1 MKIHDAEKLSNGEF
15 RLRSDTISKLEEN
28 SDLENKNLLIVNTG
42 FIKKR
47 FIFQKLKK
55 LGIKV
60 ILLNKEKNWAQ
71 PYVDHWIIADTT
83 NHRESISAIENFIQT
98 NRNISLEGAIT
109 FWEDDVLLT
118 SKITDKF
125 NFIGIPYHIAK
136 KIRNKYLFREF
147 CLDNGI
153 PSPSHTLIKN
163 SNDLK
168 IVEEN
173 FKFPVVVKPA
183 YGSESSF
190 VVRIDDPDE
199 LLQIYSYVKRSISSN
214 VQSALNDGLDIFVE
228 EYIDG
233 DEVDID
239 LLVQNG
245 KIKFYSLSD
254 NFNKSK
260 DIFFM
265 DSGQQIPSSLPAR
278 DQDQIMEMV
287 EETLEKLGI
296 QNGCIHFEAKST
308 RHGPMPLEINLRM
321 GGDYVH
327 SYIKDAWNI
336 DLIESSVKIAVGQYI
351 KPKKNEAPKKYIIG
365 WDLYPEDS
373 GILVQL
379 DISEKLKRKRYL
391 EELHIYKKIGEPVL
405 VQPDGTEYLGWLTI
419 SGESP
424 IDAQDNLQNAL
435 DYIDFKVVK
444 FDPASSLGKTSRKHR
459 YTFASLHKDTLMRAV
474 KIEQIRRMS
483 TQHLRKL
490 HIGIVCNIYDGEE
503 GSVEQ
508 DLMSVGKNIE
518 KTLVVRGYKVSF
530 FDFNNLPKVFN
541 DLRNSDVDIVFNV
554 CERINNSSL
563 LEPHAASILDTLQ
576 VPYTGSNPFTL
587 ALCIDKIRVK
597 KLLTFHDIPTPKW
610 DYAYSMDDEI
620 DEDMK
625 FPLIV
630 KPGNT
635 DNSIGITNESVVV
648 NKRQLKKQLEKII
661 LKLGRPALVEEYI
674 EGDEYDVSIIG
685 SDETDLKILPLSRSI
700 FDKMPKGYWHIY
712 PFDAKW
718 ADHTVYKKIVIQRP
732 AKINKRLE
740 SLISEIAL
748 DTYNILDC
756 HDYGRVEIR
765 VDKNDNP
772 YVLELNPNPSININ
786 DCVPACAEL
795 IGMDYGDF
803 LEDIIRMA
811 IRRYKN
817 KPPYYHLQANL
828 M

>member
-1 MKIHDAEKLSNGEF
+1 MKADKEDRFDN
-15 RLRSDTISKLEEN
+15 DT
-28 SDLENKNLLIVNTG
+28 DLENKTILVVNTG
-42 FIKKR
+42 PIKKR
-47 FIFQKLKK
+47 FILQKLKK

-60 ILLNKEKNWAQ
+60 IVLNKEKNWAQ
-71 PYVDHWIIADTT
+71 AYVDHWVLADTT
-83 NHRESISAIENFIQT
+83 NHRESISTIENFLASNPEIKI
-98 NRNISLEGAIT
+98 NGVIT

-118 SKITDKF
+118 SKIIDKF
-125 NFIGIPYHIAK
+125 NLIGIPYHIAK
-136 KIRNKYLFREF
+136 KVRNKYLFREF
-147 CLDNGI
+147 CRENNIAAPGHI
-153 PSPSHTLIKN
+153 LIK
-163 SNDLK
+163 SNDDLK
-168 IVEEN
+168 EVVNTLHFPIVI
-173 FKFPVVVKPA
+173 KPA
-183 YGSESSF
+183 FGSSSAF
-190 VVRIDDPDE
+190 VVRVTDKED
-199 LLQIYSYVKRSISSN
+199 LQDIYRYVKNNISATSE
-214 VQSALNDGLDIFVE
+214 SALSDGLDIFVE

-239 LLVQNG
+239 LLLQNG
-245 KIKFYSLSD
+245 KVKFYSISD

-265 DSGQQIPSSLPAR
+265 DSGQSIPTSLPEKH
-278 DQDQIMEMV
+278 QDELLEMV
-287 EETLEKLGI
+287 EETLERLGI

-308 RHGPMPLEINLRM
+308 RHGPIPLEINLRM
-321 GGDYVH
+321 GGDYVY
-327 SYIKDAWNI
+327 SYIKDAWEI
-336 DLIESSVKIAVGQYI
+336 DLIEMTVKIALGQYI
-351 KPKKNEAPKKYIIG
+351 KIDNQEEPEKYIIG

-379 DISEKLKRKRYL
+379 DISERLKHKRYL

-405 VQPDGTEYLGWLTI
+405 VQPDGSEYLGWLTV
-419 SGESP
+419 SGASAV
-424 IDAQDNLQNAL
+424 DAQDNLRDAL

-444 FDPASSLGKTSRKHR
+444 FDSASSIGKTSRKHN
-459 YTFASLHKDTLMRAV
+459 YSYISSKKDSLVRAA
-474 KIEQIRRMS
+474 KFETIRRMS
-483 TQHLRKL
+483 TQNLRKL
-490 HIGIVCNIYDGEE
+490 HIGIACNIYDGEE

-518 KTLVVRGYKVSF
+518 KTLLKRSYKVSF
-530 FDFNNLPKVFN
+530 FDFNNLSKVFN
-541 DLRNSDVDIVFNV
+541 DLRVSDVDMVFNV

-576 VPYTGSNPFTL
+576 IPYTGSNPFTL

-597 KLLTFHDIPTPKW
+597 KLLGFHDIPTPQW
-610 DYAYSMDDEI
+610 DYAYFMEDEI
-620 DEDMK
+620 DDELK
-625 FPLIV
+625 YPLIV

-635 DNSIGITNESVVV
+635 DNSIGITNDSVVT
-648 NKRQLKKQLEKII
+648 NKRQLTKQLEKII
-661 LKLGRPALVEEYI
+661 IKLKRPALIEEYI
-674 EGDEYDVSIIG
+674 EGDEYDVSIVG
-685 SDETDLKILPLSRSI
+685 SDETDLRVLPLSRSI

-712 PFDAKW
+712 PFKAKW
-718 ADHTVYKKIVIQRP
+718 EEDPIYKKIRIQRP
-732 AKINKRLE
+732 PKNISKRLT

-795 IGMDYGDF
+795 MGMDYGDF

-811 IRRYKN
+811 IKRYKN
-817 KPPYYHLQANL
+817 RPPYYHLQSNL